1 MSDTKNI
8 SKSTDGECA
17 LPDLELQTTNQQG
30 QILSLTGL
38 DVSSNAHHARPMTL
52 WETISASWIIC
63 NSWAGIA
70 ATIALAITLGGP
82 AILIYG
88 PIIMFFLVGC
98 CAITLAE
105 LASVYPTAGGQY
117 HWTSILAPKKLSRGL
132 SYFCGTV
139 NVFSWITIC
148 SGIAIIGP
156 QLVLGMV
163 AFFDDEYVAQP
174 WHTFL
179 LYQAFNLLVLLYNTF
194 VLRHTL
200 WVHTLALAVSILS
213 FVAILITCVARAP
226 TYQESSFV
234 WNTLLNG
241 SGWNSDTVAFL
252 IGLVSP
258 NYMYAGIDGALHLAE
273 ECTNAAI
280 VIPRALLST
289 IIIGFVTSFA
299 FMIAMIYCVQD
310 FDTVVS
316 TSTGVPIYELW
327 YQATVSKTVATFFLC
342 LLLLAVIFA
351 LNGAHQTAS
360 RLTWSFAR
368 DNACWGDSMVKQ
380 VHPDLEVP
388 VYALLANFGIMFII
402 GCVYLGST
410 SAFNAIIGTGL
421 TLQHITYAI
430 PAALV
435 MFRKRSAKILPKD
448 RAFAVPNIVG
458 YTANVMTIVTA
469 ILALVFYNFP
479 TTLPSTG
486 DNMNYGAAVLAVMA
500 LFGGINWFAHAR
512 KHFHGPRLDDL
523 YS

>member
-1 MSDTKNI
+1 MSL
-8 SKSTDGECA
+8 SKVKSQPIEA
-17 LPDLELQTTNQQG
+17 TNQQG
-30 QILSLTGL
+30 QILHLTGL
-38 DVSSNAHHARPMTL
+38 DGSSKASARPMTL

-88 PIIMFFLVGC
+88 PVIMFFLVGC
-98 CAITLAE
+98 CSITLAE

-132 SYFCGTV
+132 SYFCGAV

-163 AFFDDEYVAQP
+163 AFFDANYVAQP

-179 LYQAFNLLVLLYNTF
+179 LYQAFNLCVLLYNIF

-200 WVHTLALAVSILS
+200 WIHTLALAVSILS
-213 FVAILITCVARAP
+213 FVVILMACVARAP
-226 TYQESSFV
+226 AFQETAFV
-234 WNTLLNG
+234 WDTVLNG
-241 SGWNSDTVAFL
+241 SGWGSETVAFL
-252 IGLVSP
+252 VGLVSP

-273 ECTNAAI
+273 ECTNAET

-289 IIIGFVTSFA
+289 VTIGFVTSFA
-299 FMIAMIYCVQD
+299 FMIAMVYCVQD
-310 FDTVVS
+310 FDTVIS
-316 TSTGVPIYELW
+316 TTTGIPIYELW
-327 YQATVSKTVATFFLC
+327 YQATSSRIAATFFLC

-368 DNACWGDSMVKQ
+368 DSACWGDFLIRRM
-380 VHPDLEVP
+380 HPDLEVP
-388 VYALLANFGIMFII
+388 VYALLANFGIMFVV

-421 TLQHITYAI
+421 TLQHITYAV
-430 PAALV
+430 PAVLV
-435 MFRKRSAKILPKD
+435 VYRRRSEKILP
-448 RAFAVPNIVG
+448 RSRSFAVPDVLG
-458 YTANVMTIVTA
+458 YVANVVTVITA
-469 ILALVFYNFP
+469 VLALVFYNFP
-479 TTLPSTG
+479 TTLASTG
-486 DNMNYGAAVLAVMA
+486 ENMSECIYCVWPG
-500 LFGGINWFAHAR
+500 
-512 KHFHGPRLDDL
+512 
-523 YS
+523 